1 MPRTILYVE
10 DHTLVADTVR
20 DTLAAEGW
28 RIVSCIDGAAALTKL
43 ASGARYDLLL
53 TDNHL
58 PHVNGLELVRYVRLS
73 KHRAALPII
82 MFSAVDCARE
92 AYQAGVTVF
101 LRKPDDI
108 ARLVPTIRQLCA
120 GTSL

>member
-10 DHTLVADTVR
+10 DHELVADVVR
-20 DTLAAEGW
+20 DALAAEDW
-28 RIVSCIDGAAALTKL
+28 RVVSCLDGAAALTKL

-73 KHRAALPII
+73 PARAALPII
-82 MFSAVDCARE
+82 MLSAMDCATE

-101 LRKPDDI
+101 LHKPDDI
-108 ARLVPTIRQLCA
+108 AHLVPAIKQLFA
-120 GTSL
+120 GTSH